1 MGTDQLISNPVGGAE
16 SGRRKPVRILVA
28 DDDESIR
35 RLLEYSLRSAG
46 YDPVVARHGGE
57 AIALSG
63 REFACALIDL
73 KMPEADGLTVL
84 RQLKAQH
91 PDLPVIIISAVGQI
105 REAVSAVKQGAFEFI
120 AKPFELEELLAVVS
134 SALQLGRA
142 LRENRELREAVS
154 VPAPDE
160 SFVGIS
166 PAAER
171 LRQTVRTIGPR
182 DSTVLLTGESGVG
195 KSLLARMIHRA
206 SLRAGK
212 PFVTTSCPALPSE
225 LLESEMFGHER
236 GAFTGAVNRRI
247 GRFEMASGGTLFLDE
262 IAELPLALQAKLLN
276 VLHDRQFHRVGGS
289 EQQTADIRLVAATNA
304 DLAEKVDRKEF
315 RADLYYRI
323 NVIPLVIPPLRERIE
338 DLPLLA
344 EQVLAKGAAA
354 EGREPL
360 RLSPGA
366 LDAMSHYSWPGNI
379 RELQNVLERASA
391 FCGGSQIRPEDL
403 PEEINRT
410 PRTVVH
416 PDPKHPVVP
425 QLGGWALE
433 DVERLCLE
441 QTLVLCGGNKVAAAR
456 SLGVTEKTVYNKIAR
471 LGLR

>member
-1 MGTDQLISNPVGGAE
+1 M
-16 SGRRKPVRILVA
+16 
-28 DDDESIR
+28 
-35 RLLEYSLRSAG
+35 
-46 YDPVVARHGGE
+46 
-57 AIALSG
+57 
-63 REFACALIDL
+63 
-73 KMPEADGLTVL
+73 
-84 RQLKAQH
+84 
-91 PDLPVIIISAVGQI
+91 
-105 REAVSAVKQGAFEFI
+105 KQGAFEFI